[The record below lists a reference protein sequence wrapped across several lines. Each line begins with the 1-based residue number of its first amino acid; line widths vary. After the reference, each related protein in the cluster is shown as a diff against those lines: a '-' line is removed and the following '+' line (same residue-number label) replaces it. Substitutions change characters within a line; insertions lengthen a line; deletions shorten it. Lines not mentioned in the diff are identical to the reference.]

1 MYRNPS
7 LPRLSPSE
15 QRRQN
20 LQSLWIFAA
29 VSWLFALCVYLPLL
43 QAWRV
48 DNYLQTHPTRT
59 AQALVT
65 RVTEHTYR
73 SCQIT
78 FEAAFV
84 DAESGQ
90 RFPLQGPGKSGLVG
104 TDIAWAPCGH
114 PGPIH
119 LGRRITEG
127 DRVPVLYALDDP
139 AVNRPGWTDYQW
151 VMEQGWA
158 LRWLF
163 LGLGLGL
170 TTFALVYRNAA
181 PTPTESPTL

>member
-7 LPRLSPSE
+7 LPQLSPAE

-20 LQSLWIFAA
+20 LHSLWIFAG

-48 DNYLQTHPTRT
+48 DNYLQTHPTRS

-65 RVTEHTYR
+65 RVTKHTYR

-84 DAESGQ
+84 DSESGK
-90 RFPLQGPGKSGLVG
+90 RFRLQGPEKSGFVG
-104 TDIAWAPCGH
+104 TDIAWAPCGRR
-114 PGPIH
+114 GPID
-119 LGRRITEG
+119 LGRQIALG
-127 DRVPVLYALDDP
+127 ALVPVLYALDDP
-139 AVNRPGWTDYQW
+139 AVNRPGWTDYER

-163 LGLGLGL
+163 LGMGLGV
-170 TTFALVYRNAA
+170 TTFALVYRNAGA
-181 PTPTESPTL
+181 SLARSV